1 MASKLFHI
9 SPHQAE
15 NLTEISLR
23 EAFQL
28 LETQLRPPFS
38 LKIPSPSEYLELNR
52 AIVYGILT
60 EPHFASV
67 HITHL
72 NAIVIDGYASALNLI
87 LKLVYES
94 YSKLLEPVKLNLIWV
109 TSKLVEVSAVGIDNL
124 VVGLLR
130 QIVGGDVSD
139 GNLWLCMELLK
150 LCLDKFEILS
160 EEPLILTSA
169 LYTYLRLLADHCR
182 LSGNQKLE
190 NLKKLEIDFCVRMLR
205 KHFQICLRI
214 GRDLV
219 RLLQDLVYVPEFRA
233 VWKDLLSNPLEFRT
247 PEFSDISQLYCL
259 RTSSRYFLLRIS
271 PEMETQLS
279 FLLTYVR
286 WGHQKRYQEW
296 FARKFLCRDECD
308 SVICDIVRFICCAH
322 HPPNEIIQSDV
333 ISRWAV
339 IGWLLKCCRKN
350 YTEANTKL
358 ALFYDWLFFDE
369 RTDNVMNIEP
379 GILLIMNSVPRYID
393 MTRTLIEFM
402 ILLMDN
408 YDVQRKNLTVRG
420 LSTAF
425 RVLLKKGV
433 VQSLDALTSSSL
445 ISPLLKQR
453 LAFVVSDSNSEAI
466 LYCSLQP
473 SSEPNPANVESET
486 LLSGDSHLESCV
498 QKPTAE
504 LPHCSLEPSKLPS
517 PSSVETQ
524 TSIMIDS
531 NLKDLVHKST
541 ASAPCSSLQAVNL
554 LSLSNL
560 QAQISSSNAETEK
573 SLPPE
578 VRIYKRRR
586 VTGDV
591 NDALPLSD
599 KSRTSLGSLVTAKIN
614 PLSIIEELL
623 RSLGDCIKTSSMMG
637 LQNLE
642 KILFLYANLSSEVPD
657 DAKTGDFDLTPQ
669 VVASRITEAFKSNG
683 YEMFNPLKCPQE
695 LKYDDEINSAT
706 AVITSVFFFA
716 QKKRI
721 KEMILFWSRNGYL
734 VGPRLLSYASRLFSE
749 AHISCLRNLVREQ
762 SSEEFVLFLLEKL
775 DYVELVTIQFQ
786 ICLRRFSVFGEDTK
800 LISNLIKNSLS
811 WEIVKQKKLWGLLTS
826 ELAGLKV
833 QVEKVAADCLD
844 VFDPSVHSVAV
855 EGLFDLCCRLAP
867 TTELVGTMIS
877 LRGNR
882 FGDFAAA
889 VLANWVVSN
898 GSMLF
903 NSIVICLEKLHNK
916 DIHLMVSGSSVNKY
930 TILEL
935 LNFLDK
941 QEMKNLNFVNEM
953 SGSISEVKARLM
965 DMNGLIP
972 FAACNRDYT
981 ARNAQDFTVFCETEK
996 FISGLTRLMLVL
1008 QIEMTGQ
1015 AKSLSSFRFSKLIIP
1030 SSRCALCQQEDE
1042 SVSSYFPGKIWHIL
1056 LFAIAWSI
1064 RGERYR
1070 RVMAKK
1076 SLSSTKVLIDEAKSA
1091 IFLGSSS
1098 TDWVQNCS
1106 GK

>member
-762 SSEEFVLFLLEKL
+762 SSVNMNSPETSLLKHHIDSYISFSKAEGIDPSSSKVSASKLDAKLVIDLVESTFASYRNFISLIDRSQGKEDSSLSKLLLSDVLSYSGWKTKRLTTVLCSMFACLSDLCTSKEEFVLFLLEKL

-965 DMNGLIP
+965 DMVIGQ
-972 FAACNRDYT
+972 RD
-981 ARNAQDFTVFCETEK
+981 R
-996 FISGLTRLMLVL
+996 
-1008 QIEMTGQ
+1008 
-1015 AKSLSSFRFSKLIIP
+1015 
-1030 SSRCALCQQEDE
+1030 
-1042 SVSSYFPGKIWHIL
+1042 
-1056 LFAIAWSI
+1056 
-1064 RGERYR
+1064 
-1070 RVMAKK
+1070 
-1076 SLSSTKVLIDEAKSA
+1076 
-1091 IFLGSSS
+1091 
-1098 TDWVQNCS
+1098 
-1106 GK
+1106 

>member
-9 SPHQAE
+9 SSHQAE

-60 EPHFASV
+60 EPHVANV
-67 HITHL
+67 HFTHL

-94 YSKLLEPVKLNLIWV
+94 YSKLLEPVKVNLIWV

-124 VVGLLR
+124 VVGLMR
-130 QIVGGDVSD
+130 QIVGGDISD
-139 GNLWLCMELLK
+139 GNLWLCEELLK
-150 LCLDKFEILS
+150 LCLNKFEFLL
-160 EEPLILTSA
+160 EEPLILTST

-182 LSGNQKLE
+182 LSGNPRLE

-271 PEMETQLS
+271 PEMETQLR
-279 FLLTYVR
+279 FLLTHVR

-296 FARKFLCRDECD
+296 FARKFLCRNEGD
-308 SVICDIVRFICCAH
+308 SVICDIV
-322 HPPNEIIQSDV
+322 
-333 ISRWAV
+333 
-339 IGWLLKCCRKN
+339 
-350 YTEANTKL
+350 
-358 ALFYDWLFFDE
+358 
-369 RTDNVMNIEP
+369 
-379 GILLIMNSVPRYID
+379 RYID
-393 MTRTLIEFM
+393 MTRTLIEFLF
-402 ILLMDN
+402 LLMDN

-466 LYCSLQP
+466 LNAPTDSLLYCSLQP

-498 QKPTAE
+498 QKPTAD
-504 LPHCSLEPSKLPS
+504 LPNCSLEPSKLPS

-531 NLKDLVHKST
+531 NLNDLAHKST
-541 ASAPCSSLQAVNL
+541 TSAPCSSLQAVNL

-560 QAQISSSNAETEK
+560 QAPSSSSNAETEK

-586 VTGDV
+586 VTGAV
-591 NDALPLSD
+591 TDALPLSD
-599 KSRTSLGSLVTAKIN
+599 KSRTLLGSLVTAKIN

-637 LQNLE
+637 LQTLE

-657 DAKTGDFDLTPQ
+657 NANTGDFDLTPQ
-669 VVASRITEAFKSNG
+669 VVASRITEAFKSNE

-749 AHISCLRNLVREQ
+749 AHISWLRNLVGEQ
-762 SSEEFVLFLLEKL
+762 SSVNINSPETSLLKHHIDSYISFSKAEGIDPSSAKVSASKLDAKLEEFVLFLLEKL
-775 DYVELVTIQFQ
+775 DYVELVTMQFQ
-786 ICLRRFSVFGEDTK
+786 IRLRKFSVFGEDTE
-800 LISNLIKNSLS
+800 LISNLIKSSLS
-811 WEIVKQKKLWGLLTS
+811 WEIVKQKKFWGLLTS

-855 EGLFDLCCRLAP
+855 EGLFHLCCRLAP
-867 TTELVGTMIS
+867 TTELVSTMIS

-916 DIHLMVSGSSVNKY
+916 DIHLMVSGPSVNKY

-953 SGSISEVKARLM
+953 SGSISEVKARLT

-981 ARNAQDFTVFCETEK
+981 ARNAQDFMGTIPAILCGTEK
-996 FISGLTRLMLVL
+996 FIIGAVRDLLLLFGDGSGLTRLMLVL
-1008 QIEMTGQ
+1008 QIEMIGQ
-1015 AKSLSSFRFSKLIIP
+1015 AKSLSSFRFSKTEIP
-1030 SSRCALCQQEDE
+1030 S
-1042 SVSSYFPGKIWHIL
+1042 YGFPLL
-1056 LFAIAWSI
+1056 LFSHNPLPFHQ
-1064 RGERYR
+1064 R
-1070 RVMAKK
+1070 KH
-1076 SLSSTKVLIDEAKSA
+1076 
-1091 IFLGSSS
+1091 
-1098 TDWVQNCS
+1098 Q
-1106 GK
+1106 

>member
-9 SPHQAE
+9 SSHQAE

-60 EPHFASV
+60 EPHVANV
-67 HITHL
+67 HFTHL

-94 YSKLLEPVKLNLIWV
+94 YSKLLEPVKVNLIWV

-124 VVGLLR
+124 VVGLMR
-130 QIVGGDVSD
+130 QIVGGDISD
-139 GNLWLCMELLK
+139 GNLWLCEELLK
-150 LCLDKFEILS
+150 LCLNKFEFLL
-160 EEPLILTSA
+160 EEPLILTST

-182 LSGNQKLE
+182 LSGNPRLE

-271 PEMETQLS
+271 PEMETQLR
-279 FLLTYVR
+279 FLLTHVR

-296 FARKFLCRDECD
+296 FARKFLCRNEGD

-339 IGWLLKCCRKN
+339 IGWLLKCCRK
-350 YTEANTKL
+350 YYIEANTKL

-393 MTRTLIEFM
+393 MTRTLIEFLF
-402 ILLMDN
+402 LLMDN

-466 LYCSLQP
+466 LNAPTDSLLYCSLQP

-498 QKPTAE
+498 QKPTAD
-504 LPHCSLEPSKLPS
+504 LPNCSLEPSKLPS

-531 NLKDLVHKST
+531 NLNDLAHKST
-541 ASAPCSSLQAVNL
+541 TSAPCSSLQAVNL

-560 QAQISSSNAETEK
+560 QAPSSSSNAETEK

-586 VTGDV
+586 VTGAV
-591 NDALPLSD
+591 TDALPLSD
-599 KSRTSLGSLVTAKIN
+599 KSRTLLGSLVTAKIN

-637 LQNLE
+637 LQTLE

-657 DAKTGDFDLTPQ
+657 NANTGDFDLTPQ
-669 VVASRITEAFKSNG
+669 VVASRITEAFKSNE

-749 AHISCLRNLVREQ
+749 AHISWLRNLVGEQ
-762 SSEEFVLFLLEKL
+762 SSVNINSPETSLLKHHIDSYISFSKAEGIDPSSAKVSASKLDAKLVIDLVEGTFASYRNFISLIDRSQGKEDSSLSKLLLSDVLSYSGWKTKRLTTVLCSMFACLSDLCTSKEEFVLFLLEKL
-775 DYVELVTIQFQ
+775 DYVELVTMQFQ
-786 ICLRRFSVFGEDTK
+786 IRLRKFSVFGEDTE
-800 LISNLIKNSLS
+800 LISNLIKSSLS
-811 WEIVKQKKLWGLLTS
+811 WEIVKQKKFWGLLTS

-855 EGLFDLCCRLAP
+855 EGLFHLCCRLAP
-867 TTELVGTMIS
+867 TTELVSTMIS

-916 DIHLMVSGSSVNKY
+916 DIHLMVSGPSVNKY

-953 SGSISEVKARLM
+953 SGSISEVKARLT
-965 DMNGLIP
+965 DMVIGQ
-972 FAACNRDYT
+972 RD
-981 ARNAQDFTVFCETEK
+981 R
-996 FISGLTRLMLVL
+996 
-1008 QIEMTGQ
+1008 
-1015 AKSLSSFRFSKLIIP
+1015 
-1030 SSRCALCQQEDE
+1030 
-1042 SVSSYFPGKIWHIL
+1042 
-1056 LFAIAWSI
+1056 
-1064 RGERYR
+1064 
-1070 RVMAKK
+1070 
-1076 SLSSTKVLIDEAKSA
+1076 
-1091 IFLGSSS
+1091 
-1098 TDWVQNCS
+1098 
-1106 GK
+1106 